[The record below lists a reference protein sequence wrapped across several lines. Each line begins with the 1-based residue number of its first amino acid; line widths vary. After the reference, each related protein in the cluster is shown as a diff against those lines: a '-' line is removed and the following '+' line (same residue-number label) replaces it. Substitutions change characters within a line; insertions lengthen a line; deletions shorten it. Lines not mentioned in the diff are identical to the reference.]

1 MSQLPCARNLPCGL
15 IGGMMKLH
23 PDMKWVWLMATILV
37 VVTLIDALVVQFVT
51 RPLPWAVIIPAT
63 IPLLTAIF
71 VIIPY
76 INTARQ

>member
-15 IGGMMKLH
+15 SGGMMKLH
-23 PDMKWVWLMATILV
+23 PDMKWVWRMATILV
-37 VVTLIDALVVQFVT
+37 VVTLIDALVVLFVD

-71 VIIPY
+71 VVIPF
-76 INTARQ
+76 INATKQ